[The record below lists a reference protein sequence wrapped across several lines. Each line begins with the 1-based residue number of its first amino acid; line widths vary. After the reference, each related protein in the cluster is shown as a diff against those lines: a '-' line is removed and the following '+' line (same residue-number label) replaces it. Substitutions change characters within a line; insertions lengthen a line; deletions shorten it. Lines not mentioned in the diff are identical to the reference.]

1 MPPSRPIERTR
12 RRAAASPPFFGRSP
26 DAIGRRERTGAL
38 GPRSPRRCRPGR
50 RRRQPARGQ
59 PLSPPGGGSTRRKSR
74 PAQGFRRAASS
85 CARRRRDGKIG
96 VSAPRGIARG
106 YPGREIPADHV
117 EELHSVADG
126 QNGKAAPE
134 SAGEEARFE
143 SVPIGRRRCDR
154 ESAPF
159 SIERGREVLS
169 ARADQSVQAVE
180 DGRDPFD
187 FLEGTKENREPP
199 TPRRRGRTNGP
210 RPLSSGTRFVPDRR

>member
-1 MPPSRPIERTR
+1 VFQRQGVLRGDILVER
-12 RRAAASPPFFGRSP
+12 S
-26 DAIGRRERTGAL
+26 
-38 GPRSPRRCRPGR
+38 
-50 RRRQPARGQ
+50 
-59 PLSPPGGGSTRRKSR
+59 
-74 PAQGFRRAASS
+74 
-85 CARRRRDGKIG
+85 
-96 VSAPRGIARG
+96 
-106 YPGREIPADHV
+106 PADHV

-199 TPRRRGRTNGP
+199 RLLDAEGVRTVRGRFPAGP
-210 RPLSSGTRFVPDRR
+210 ASFQIGGDSDPRAPRGTSPRTGRRAGAS